1 MRRTRTVVI
10 LAQFGRCVLANSR
23 SPSLRVPATRQAR
36 RSTTAAQLLQ
46 RGQATRGI
54 ASVWI
59 SRVPRIAGE
68 DRRNHTSHKRRRV
81 GMKNDPLKAA
91 AVPRFDEGAEGIDAA
106 LQRRDEFGLPIDGFA
121 GELPVERRRRKA
133 RRLEGN
139 RDAGRKN
146 RVEKLTSVAEEREA
160 AATERFYI
168 GRITD
173 QPPRRRVPARLA
185 QQFLQ
190 AQILRNKAL

>member
-1 MRRTRTVVI
+1 MRRTPTVVI
-10 LAQFGRCVLANSR
+10 LAQFGRCLLANSH

-46 RGQATRGI
+46 RGQ
-54 ASVWI
+54 VWI

-91 AVPRFDEGAEGIDAA
+91 AVPGFDEGAEGIDAA
-106 LQRRDEFGLPIDGFA
+106 LQRRGEFGLPIDGFT
-121 GELPVERRRRKA
+121 GELPVERRRHKA

-139 RDAGRKN
+139 RDAGRKD
-146 RVEKLTSVAEEREA
+146 RIEKLTSVAEEREA
-160 AATERFYI
+160 AATERSYI